1 MRNDK
6 FINTKGKNFKD
17 FIEGKIKNISLPNS
31 SDLSNHL
38 STIFTENRLKKYIEI
53 RSMDACGWDC
63 LCAGPAFITGL
74 IYGNIDETYDLVK
87 KWKLENIL
95 SAYEEAPKKGFNTKF
110 EGKDLYYWSNLV
122 LNLSKKGL
130 DNRNIFNEGNLNESK
145 FLAHTREIIKSKTTN
160 AENILNRFKNNK
172 NLINFYEK

>member
-1 MRNDK
+1 
-6 FINTKGKNFKD
+6 
-17 FIEGKIKNISLPNS
+17 
-31 SDLSNHL
+31 
-38 STIFTENRLKKYIEI
+38 
-53 RSMDACGWDC
+53 
-63 LCAGPAFITGL
+63 
-74 IYGNIDETYDLVK
+74 
-87 KWKLENIL
+87 L